1 MTNLGYTDRYIL
13 ENTEKA
19 ITLGNHKFLKENL
32 LSFTPDHLLNTC
44 YESDTADTKM
54 DKWVPS
60 LPSRSFSSCGKLHI
74 NNCSGSF
81 SSVKLPKWRPMT
93 SNVF

>member
-1 MTNLGYTDRYIL
+1 MHL
-13 ENTEKA
+13 ENTKKA

-32 LSFTPDHLLNTC
+32 SFIPDHLSTR

-60 LPSRSFSSCGKLHI
+60 LPSRSFSSCGKLHT
-74 NNCSGSF
+74 NNCSSSF
-81 SSVKLPKWRPMT
+81 SSVKLPKWRSMT